1 MIPDVKTYIYKIQ
14 ILIGS
19 STPWG
24 EPIFVAELIQKAMT
38 SLKQLARVLSAKL
51 RGNTFANTENT
62 KGIQI
67 TTVYKMSIEVS
78 REPKSRKNQ
87 MILSAIP
94 VRNK

>member
-1 MIPDVKTYIYKIQ
+1 
-14 ILIGS
+14 
-19 STPWG
+19 
-24 EPIFVAELIQKAMT
+24 MT

-51 RGNTFANTENT
+51 NGNTFANTENT

-67 TTVYKMSIEVS
+67 TTVYKMSIGVNMK
-78 REPKSRKNQ
+78 PLAQKNQ